1 MGAEREPQPPGGPR
15 LSVFE
20 GGVNRSKRAI
30 FLTQILQPALL
41 SVAWPP
47 VGDAE
52 GCRVLGGGV
61 ALRRSRSLLTAA
73 RCSARPG
80 VLLRTCGG
88 TACGAGSSETR
99 LSQRL
104 RQPPLLL
111 QMLLLLTSMPRL
123 PGLNSHLRPASVPA

>member
-52 GCRVLGGGV
+52 GCRVLGG
-61 ALRRSRSLLTAA
+61 ASRCEEAE
-73 RCSARPG
+73 
-80 VLLRTCGG
+80 
-88 TACGAGSSETR
+88 AC
-99 LSQRL
+99 
-104 RQPPLLL
+104 
-111 QMLLLLTSMPRL
+111 
-123 PGLNSHLRPASVPA
+123 